1 MLKHLDKLK
10 PKARARESLQLRRKY
25 DPDFNREAE
34 MQKLMSKMRMQSM
47 RLKMTMELVDVLNET
62 ELDKYSAFDTLSKAK
77 RNIARLEENMVTPSP
92 PVAVAVVRPRA
103 TAKAVRP
110 GATATTVRP
119 RATATAVRPQAAAAV
134 RPSPPEIPTVRS
146 DRDNTGDDTCQAAAS
161 TVQVAAAVAICL
173 TVM

>member
-10 PKARARESLQLRRKY
+10 PKARARESLRLRRKY

-34 MQKLMSKMRMQSM
+34 MEKLMSKMRMQNM

-62 ELDKYSAFDTLSKAK
+62 EVEKYSAFDTLAKAK
-77 RNIARLEENMVTPSP
+77 KNIARLEENKVTPSA

>member
-1 MLKHLDKLK
+1 MVKNLDKLK
-10 PKARARESLQLRRKY
+10 PRARARESLRLRRKY

-34 MQKLMSKMRMQSM
+34 MEKLMSKMRMQSM
-47 RLKMTMELVDVLNET
+47 RLKMTMELIDVLNQAVM
-62 ELDKYSAFDTLSKAK
+62 DKCSAFDTLSKAK
-77 RNIARLEENMVTPSP
+77 KNIARLEENKVTPSA

-103 TAKAVRP
+103 TA
-110 GATATTVRP
+110 TAVRP
-119 RATATAVRPQAAAAV
+119 RATATAVRPSAATAV
-134 RPSPPEIPTVRS
+134 HPSTPEIPTVRS